1 MKKQTVKTYLAKP
14 VEFTHYDPQKNKSGL
29 GWGDRLELFFKK
41 TKLNLLAVF
50 YEKTTGKS
58 CGCAGRK
65 RKLNRLGRI
74 VLGKNK

>member
-1 MKKQTVKTYLAKP
+1 MNKPKITYYMTEPVKRNRIKTPA
-14 VEFTHYDPQKNKSGL
+14 GL
-29 GWGDRLELFFKK
+29 GWGDRLELFFNK

-50 YEKTTGKS
+50 YEKATGKS

>member
-1 MKKQTVKTYLAKP
+1 MTSKRKVKVYLTPPMERLEYTPFKG
-14 VEFTHYDPQKNKSGL
+14 KI
-29 GWGDRLELFFKK
+29 GWGDRLELFFNK

-50 YEKTTGKS
+50 YEKATGKS

-65 RKLNRLGRI
+65 KKLNRLGRI

>member
-41 TKLNLLAVF
+41 TKLYLLAVF

-58 CGCAGRK
+58 CGCAGLK
-65 RKLNRLGRI
+65 IKLNRLGRI

>member
-1 MKKQTVKTYLAKP
+1 MVKNKIVFYDPSEP
-14 VEFTHYDPQKNKSGL
+14 VELKSFEPYMEES